1 MGLTQHTTNKL
12 MPCLRGDETKYL
24 DSRAS
29 LRCDPMLFP
38 LGAAKKQ
45 LETKMNIL
53 LIGLRKMGEAMQL
66 QWLDNITYQFTIASP
81 TATDR
86 PAGR

>member
-1 MGLTQHTTNKL
+1 
-12 MPCLRGDETKYL
+12 
-24 DSRAS
+24 
-29 LRCDPMLFP
+29 MLFP

-81 TATDR
+81 TATDL

>member
-1 MGLTQHTTNKL
+1 
-12 MPCLRGDETKYL
+12 MPCLRSDETKYL

-29 LRCDPMLFP
+29 LRCDPMLFL
-38 LGAAKKQ
+38 LGAATKQ

-66 QWLDNITYQFTIASP
+66 QWLNNITYQFTIASP
-81 TATDR
+81 TATNL

>member
-1 MGLTQHTTNKL
+1 
-12 MPCLRGDETKYL
+12 
-24 DSRAS
+24 
-29 LRCDPMLFP
+29 MLFL
-38 LGAAKKQ
+38 LGAATKQ

-66 QWLDNITYQFTIASP
+66 QWLNNITYQFTIASP
-81 TATDR
+81 TATNL